1 MSEKFIIS
9 NIKHFNPVKGEIFA
23 QDDIVG
29 ESYYDCI
36 APIMDKLKPTV
47 NCIDNPVNII
57 GHYDVDNGVV
67 FYRQTD
73 GKCVMF
79 DVNAVI
85 EEKYRPFTALE
96 SVKENNILYVWDGEK
111 YQPMKS

>member
-1 MSEKFIIS
+1 MKRTVIS
-9 NIKHFNPVKGEIFA
+9 I
-23 QDDIVG
+23 
-29 ESYYDCI
+29 
-36 APIMDKLKPTV
+36 LTV
-47 NCIDNPVNII
+47 LAILTGCTSQGADNPVNII

-96 SVKENNILYVWDGEK
+96 VVKENNILYVWDGEK